1 MCLNEERKE
10 DREGEGG
17 RGGKRGRGGGGER
30 EREKKRERRGGGG
43 GGGER
48 ERDRD
53 RETDTC
59 ITTLQQSYPRAV
71 SCGSYIGE
79 CMCSLAA
86 IDRKL
91 SCLKNLAVTE

>member
-10 DREGEGG
+10 DREGEGE
-17 RGGKRGRGGGGER
+17 RGGKRGREGGER
-30 EREKKRERRGGGG
+30 GRERGEERERRG
-43 GGGER
+43 R